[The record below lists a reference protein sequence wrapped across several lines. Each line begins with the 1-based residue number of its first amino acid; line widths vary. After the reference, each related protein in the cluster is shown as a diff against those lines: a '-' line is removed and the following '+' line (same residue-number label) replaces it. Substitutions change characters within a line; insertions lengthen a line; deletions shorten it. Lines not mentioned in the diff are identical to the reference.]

1 MAKKKKKILKE
12 EIKKEIKKE
21 EVKTIVTSDSHV
33 QYVAARPKTPINN
46 RMR

>member
-12 EIKKEIKKE
+12 EVKKE
-21 EVKTIVTSDSHV
+21 VKQEKVNTIVTSDSHV